1 MFSASKGCGR
11 ERLEAMRFFDA
22 ITFGAAL
29 AVLALVGLYVLSPA
43 VGLTLSP
50 LVAFSICGLALLLGA
65 GWELLGPG
73 FLRSQLK
80 QR

>member
-1 MFSASKGCGR
+1 
-11 ERLEAMRFFDA
+11 MRFFDA

-29 AVLALVGLYVLSPA
+29 AVTALVGLYFLSPA
-43 VGLTLSP
+43 LGLTLTP
-50 LVAFSICGLALLLGA
+50 IIGLSICGVALLAGA